1 MPDHEVHEIQLNGKQ
16 LVFMFMAATV
26 VAVVIFLSGVM
37 VGRGVRLPE
46 ADVLAATAATAD
58 PIAPLDALAAGAS
71 AKAATSSR
79 ADLAPDPGPAVP
91 QENLTYTEHLEA
103 PVAPDEPL
111 KPAERRRTAPPPDA
125 DKPAVSKVVA
135 AVETKQP
142 PQAPAV
148 EKPAPKPEP
157 VTASRNFAEPPGNGW
172 VAQVQTFGSVSDAE
186 ALAGRLKAKGY
197 RTFVALNESGPPSA
211 RYRVRIGKYP
221 TRSEAVAVGQ
231 KLQREERFEPWV
243 TR

>member
-46 ADVLAATAATAD
+46 ADVLAAAAEPVAD
-58 PIAPLDALAAGAS
+58 PIAPLDTAS
-71 AKAATSSR
+71 PR
-79 ADLAPDPGPAVP
+79 ADLAPEPPVVA
-91 QENLTYTEHLEA
+91 QENLTYADHLEA
-103 PVAPDEPL
+103 DVAPAEPL
-111 KPAERRRTAPPPDA
+111 KPAERR
-125 DKPAVSKVVA
+125 PAVPAPVA
-135 AVETKQP
+135 EKPVA
-142 PQAPAV
+142 
-148 EKPAPKPEP
+148 EKPAASKLVAAGEKKEKPEP
-157 VTASRNFAEPPGNGW
+157 ATASKNFVEPPGNGW

-197 RTFVALNESGPPSA
+197 RTFVALNENGPPSA

>member
-26 VAVVIFLSGVM
+26 VSVVIFLSGVM

-46 ADVLAATAATAD
+46 SDVLAASSESVAD
-58 PIAPLDALAAGAS
+58 PIAPLDAASPRTALA
-71 AKAATSSR
+71 TEPPP
-79 ADLAPDPGPAVP
+79 APV
-91 QENLTYTEHLEA
+91 QENLTYAEHLEA

-111 KPAERRRTAPPPDA
+111 RPTERRQPPST
-125 DKPAVSKVVA
+125 PAAASAVA
-135 AVETKQP
+135 AKGAAATRAAALP
-142 PQAPAV
+142 STPAG
-148 EKPAPKPEP
+148 KAEP
-157 VTASRNFAEPPGNGW
+157 VRASTSFAEPPGNGW
-172 VAQVQTFGSVSDAE
+172 AAQVQAFGSMADAE

-197 RTFVALNESGPPSA
+197 RPFVALNASGPPSA
-211 RYRVRIGKYP
+211 RYRVRVGKYP
-221 TRSEAVAVGQ
+221 TRNEAVAVGQ